1 MHIESL
7 VYRASPIPSGGL
19 EIPLRLTFSCP
30 KEDIMSL
37 MNNVLITLNSWT
49 FTGEMKENNDS
60 EEKMNIVMRI
70 TDEKKIEEIEGT
82 NDESIDIGKA

>member
-1 MHIESL
+1 
-7 VYRASPIPSGGL
+7 
-19 EIPLRLTFSCP
+19 
-30 KEDIMSL
+30 

-70 TDEKKIEEIEGT
+70 TDEKQSEEIEGT